1 MNNSKYTLITISA
14 GMSMAEM
21 NRAGLISRELGYF
34 SELSGHIGRISFLS
48 YDRDRDREQ
57 ELLTRYFP
65 SSTIEWSL
73 PAIME
78 HIRYGLFFASWL
90 PPLYKNHFNGCRLI
104 RSEQLSG
111 AWTGALLARRLQVPF
126 ILRCGYLFSPEFAK
140 EHSSIILNKIFFAI
154 EGFVA
159 RSARAII
166 VTYPGA
172 KDFFI
177 QRHKIP
183 AEKIHVLGN
192 PVDTELFRPLGKVPD
207 RGGINV
213 ARFTQ
218 QKNLF
223 SLIKAAA
230 KTGTSLTLVGR
241 GPLEQELKVAAEN
254 EGADLNL
261 RPPVLNHTLP
271 ELMAKHS
278 MFIFPSLWEG
288 NPKALIEAM
297 ACGLPC
303 IASNIPENN
312 HLIDDGVHGLLSSSD
327 PDDIARCITILKNDP
342 DLAKKLGDN
351 ARRKIL
357 QEYSMASIAE
367 REGNLHRKILENN
380 R

>member
-1 MNNSKYTLITISA
+1 MYNTKYTLITISA

-21 NRAGLISRELGYF
+21 NKAGLISRELGYF
-34 SELSGHIGRISFLS
+34 SQLSQHIGRISFLS
-48 YDRDRDREQ
+48 YDQDREQ
-57 ELLTRYFP
+57 EQELLNRYFP
-65 SSTIEWSL
+65 SSTIEWTL

-90 PPLYKNHFNGCRLI
+90 PPLYKSHFHNCRLI

-111 AWTGALLARRLQVPF
+111 AWTGVLLAKRLHVPF

-140 EHSSIILNKIFFAI
+140 EHSSIILKKIFFAL
-154 EGFVA
+154 EGLVA
-159 RSARAII
+159 RSASAII

-177 QRHKIP
+177 SHHKIQ

-192 PVDTELFRPLGKVPD
+192 PVDTDLFKPLGKKPE
-207 RGGINV
+207 RNGIIV
-213 ARFTQ
+213 ARLTE

-230 KTGTSLTLVGR
+230 KTNISLTLVGR
-241 GPLEQELKVAAEN
+241 GPLEQDLKNFADEAA
-254 EGADLNL
+254 GDVIITS
-261 RPPVLNHTLP
+261 PVLNHTLP
-271 ELMAKHS
+271 ELLADHS

-303 IASNIPENN
+303 IASNISENKN
-312 HLIDDGVHGLLSSSD
+312 LIDDGVNGLLSSTE
-327 PDDIARCITILKNDP
+327 PDDIARCINRLKNNP
-342 DLAKKLGDN
+342 DLAKTLGEN
-351 ARRKIL
+351 ARKKIL
-357 QEYSMASIAE
+357 REYSMASIAAK
-367 REGNLHRKILENN
+367 EGALHHEILS
-380 R
+380 RGR